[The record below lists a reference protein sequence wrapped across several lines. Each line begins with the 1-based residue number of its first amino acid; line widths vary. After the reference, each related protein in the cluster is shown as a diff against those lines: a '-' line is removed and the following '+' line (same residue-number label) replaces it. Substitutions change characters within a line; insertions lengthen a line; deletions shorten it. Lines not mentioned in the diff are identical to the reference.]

1 MKDPYRILGVS
12 KTATDAEI
20 KKAYRGLA
28 KEYHPDRN
36 PNNPKVAE
44 IFKNINA
51 AYSLLGDPE
60 NRRRYDR
67 GELDAS
73 GAQRAYAHQAQGH
86 ARGFDGFAR
95 GAGNSYAEDIFSE
108 FFSNFRRN
116 SRQEAPRSA
125 PERGEDT
132 TYEIDVEF
140 LDALNGGTQRL
151 TLDWDKTLEVK
162 IPAGVRDG
170 QQIRL
175 KGQGKAGKGGGSR
188 GDAFVKINVLPH
200 PYFTRKGNDIYLD
213 VPISMKE
220 ALFGAKIKV
229 PTIAGPVTMTVP
241 QHANSGIMF
250 RLKEKGVAYDG
261 GKKRGDQ
268 YVKLV
273 VMLPSKPDAD
283 LEKLVKRWPDNRDS
297 DVRKSLDVD

>member
-20 KKAYRGLA
+20 KKAYRALA

-36 PNNPKVAE
+36 PNNPKVAD

-67 GELDAS
+67 GELDAN
-73 GAQRAYAHQAQGH
+73 GAQRAYAHQAHGD
-86 ARGFDGFAR
+86 ARGFDGFAG
-95 GAGNSYAEDIFSE
+95 GAGNFSADDIFSE
-108 FFSNFRRN
+108 FFSNLRRN
-116 SRQEAPRSA
+116 TRREAPRSA

-132 TYEIDVEF
+132 IYDVDVEF
-140 LDALNGGTQRL
+140 MEALNGASKRL

-175 KGQGKAGKGGGSR
+175 KAQGNAGKAGGSR

-229 PTIAGPVTMTVP
+229 PTIVGPVTMTVP

>member
-1 MKDPYRILGVS
+1 M
-12 KTATDAEI
+12 
-20 KKAYRGLA
+20 
-28 KEYHPDRN
+28 
-36 PNNPKVAE
+36 
-44 IFKNINA
+44 
-51 AYSLLGDPE
+51 
-60 NRRRYDR
+60 
-67 GELDAS
+67 
-73 GAQRAYAHQAQGH
+73 
-86 ARGFDGFAR
+86 
-95 GAGNSYAEDIFSE
+95 
-108 FFSNFRRN
+108 
-116 SRQEAPRSA
+116 
-125 PERGEDT
+125 
-132 TYEIDVEF
+132 
-140 LDALNGGTQRL
+140 
-151 TLDWDKTLEVK
+151 K

-175 KGQGKAGKGGGSR
+175 KGQGKPSRNGGSR

-213 VPISMKE
+213 VPITMKE

-250 RLKEKGVAYDG
+250 RLKEKGVAYDS

-273 VMLPSKPDAD
+273 VMLPGKPDAD

-297 DVRKSLDVD
+297 DVRKSLGVD